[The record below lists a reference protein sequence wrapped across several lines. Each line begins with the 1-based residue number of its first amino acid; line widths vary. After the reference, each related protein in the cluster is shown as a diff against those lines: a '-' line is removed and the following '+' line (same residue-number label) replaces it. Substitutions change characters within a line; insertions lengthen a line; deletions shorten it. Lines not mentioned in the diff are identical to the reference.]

1 MRITS
6 RGKCGIIKDM
16 KHRHCHCRLR
26 ERLQDLKAGKLG
38 LLGGV
43 LIIGHLLFHVAE
55 CLVLPAIFM
64 AANSNASES
73 LESLELTAAEMHE
86 THTHDLFSALNLNGR
101 DLTALTKFANHS
113 LNSE

>member
-1 MRITS
+1 
-6 RGKCGIIKDM
+6 M
-16 KHRHCHCRLR
+16 KHQHCHCHLR
-26 ERLQDLKAGKLG
+26 EHLRDLKAGKLG

-73 LESLELTAAEMHE
+73 AAESLELTTAEIHE
-86 THTHDLFSALNLNGR
+86 THTHDLFSAFNLSGR
-101 DLTALTKFANHS
+101 DLTALTKFTNHS
-113 LNSE
+113 LSSE